1 MINSNDDNII
11 NLPNVTTI
19 GTSAFTDTS
28 KASSIVITLPNKITI
43 EGPVGAN
50 VNTITFGY
58 AGINTTPEIIIN
70 AADEEKVWGA
80 ITTNLYGTNRD
91 AAVAELKDHFEGAIT
106 ESN

>member
-1 MINSNDDNII
+1 MINSNDDNVI

-19 GTSAFTDTS
+19 GISAFTNTS

-58 AGINTTPEIIIN
+58 AGINTTPEITIN
-70 AADEEKVWGA
+70 AADGEKVWGA
-80 ITTNLYGTNRD
+80 TTINLYGANRD
-91 AAVAELKDHFEGAIT
+91 TAVTELKDHFDGTIT